1 MLTRSM
7 SHPVAFT
14 AEEYEVASILTSMR
28 NAAAAPALIPVPAFR
43 ELRPRSHQR
52 IPRLS
57 VLRTYAPAEFAS
69 FLRRLHDM
77 ELVILHRR
85 NQNTLASEARLTDEQ
100 QSILT
105 AAYQRRLN

>member
-1 MLTRSM
+1 M
-7 SHPVAFT
+7 SHPVKFT
-14 AEEYEVASILTSMR
+14 AEDYEAASILTSMR
-28 NAAAAPALIPVPAFR
+28 HAAPALIPVPAFR
-43 ELRPRSHQR
+43 ELRPRSYQR

-85 NQNTLASEARLTDEQ
+85 NQNTLASEAHLTEEQ
-100 QSILT
+100 QAMLT
-105 AAYQRRLN
+105 SAYQRRLN

>member
-7 SHPVAFT
+7 SHPVQFS
-14 AEEYEVASILTSMR
+14 AEEYEVAAILTSMR
-28 NAAAAPALIPVPAFR
+28 HALIPVPAFR
-43 ELRPRSHQR
+43 EIRPRSYQR
-52 IPRLS
+52 VPRLS
-57 VLRTYAPAEFAS
+57 VLRTYDPAEFAS

-85 NQNTLASEARLTDEQ
+85 NQNVLASESRLTDEQ
-100 QSILT
+100 QAMLT

>member
-7 SHPVAFT
+7 SHPVQFS
-14 AEEYEVASILTSMR
+14 AEEYEVAAILTSMR
-28 NAAAAPALIPVPAFR
+28 NTVPTQIPVPAFR
-43 ELRPRSHQR
+43 EIRPRSYQR

-85 NQNTLASEARLTDEQ
+85 NQNTLASEAHLTDEQ
-100 QSILT
+100 QAMLT
-105 AAYQRRLN
+105 AAYHRRLN

>member
-7 SHPVAFT
+7 SHPVQFS
-14 AEEYEVASILTSMR
+14 AEEYEVAAILTSMR
-28 NAAAAPALIPVPAFR
+28 NATSTIPVPAFR

-57 VLRTYAPAEFAS
+57 VLRTYEAAEFAS

-77 ELVILHRR
+77 ELSILHRR
-85 NQNTLASEARLTDEQ
+85 NQNVLASESRLTDEQ
-100 QSILT
+100 QAILT
-105 AAYQRRLN
+105 AAYHRRLN